1 MNRPRP
7 ATGFTAP
14 GRPAPGLSEH
24 LPYSGSRAPDSSA
37 PGTNGNTLPGVP
49 GHSLAQLRS
58 SNLRAVTALLAS
70 GGPQSRADLAR
81 GSGLSRTTVSSLVT
95 ELLASGLVVET
106 DERGTPYKGGS
117 GRPPL
122 LVALALRPG
131 GVAGVDIGHRHVRVA
146 VSDRSAQILAEVET
160 QTDADPAGS
169 ATLDIAADLV
179 RRAADQADIPV
190 AELLLVGLCVPGP
203 IDRRS
208 ARVDHAVLPGWNALA
223 PADELSRR
231 LGLPV
236 VVDNDANLGAIAEHQ
251 HGAGRGA
258 ADVLYVKLASGVG
271 AGLVLGGRL
280 HRGSTGLAGEI
291 GHVLAR
297 DGGEVCRCG
306 SRGCLETEV
315 STRRLL
321 ALLRPVYGDDLDLP
335 GLLRLD
341 ADGENAVRRVL
352 TDAGHTTGRVLA
364 GVCTTLN
371 PARVVVGGSLG
382 ASATLVAAI
391 RAGVDRYAYPE
402 VAATCEV
409 VSGRFGGRAELMGS
423 LALAINRAAELA

>member
-1 MNRPRP
+1 
-7 ATGFTAP
+7 
-14 GRPAPGLSEH
+14 
-24 LPYSGSRAPDSSA
+24 
-37 PGTNGNTLPGVP
+37 VP

-58 SNLRAVTALLAS
+58 SNLRAITALLGS

-81 GSGLSRTTVSSLVT
+81 GSGLSRTTVSSLVS
-95 ELLASGLVVET
+95 ELLEHGFVVET
-106 DERGTPYKGGS
+106 EDRGTPYKGGS

-122 LVALALRPG
+122 LVALAVRPG
-131 GVAGVDIGHRHVRVA
+131 RVAGVDIGHGHVRVA
-146 VSDRSAQILAEVET
+146 VSDRSAAIVAEVET
-160 QTDADPAGS
+160 QTDADPHGN

-179 RRAADQADIPV
+179 RRAADEAGTAID
-190 AELLLVGLCVPGP
+190 ELLMVGLCVPAP

-208 ARVDHAVLPGWNALA
+208 ARVDHAVLPGWHKLA

-231 LGLPV
+231 VGLRV
-236 VVDNDANLGAIAEHQ
+236 VVDNDANLGAMAEHQ

-258 ADVLYVKLASGVG
+258 TDLLYVKLASGVG

-280 HRGSTGLAGEI
+280 HRGAAGLAGEV

-297 DGGEVCRCG
+297 EGGEVCRCG

-321 ALLRPVYGDDLDLP
+321 QLLRPVYGDGLDLA
-335 GLLRLD
+335 GLLALD
-341 ADGENAVRRVL
+341 ADGEKAVRRVL

-364 GVCTTLN
+364 GVCTMLN
-371 PARVVVGGSLG
+371 PAKIVVGGSLG
-382 ASATLVAAI
+382 ASPTLVSSI
-391 RAGVDRYAYPE
+391 RDGVDRYAHPE
-402 VAATCEV
+402 AAATCEV

-423 LALAINRAAELA
+423 LALAISRAVEVS

>member
-1 MNRPRP
+1 M
-7 ATGFTAP
+7 
-14 GRPAPGLSEH
+14 
-24 LPYSGSRAPDSSA
+24 
-37 PGTNGNTLPGVP
+37 P
-49 GHSLAQLRS
+49 GHSLAQLRT
-58 SNLRAVTALLAS
+58 SNLRAITALLAS

-81 GSGLSRTTVSSLVT
+81 GSGLSRTTVSSLVS
-95 ELLASGLVVET
+95 ELLDTGMVVET
-106 DERGTPYKGGS
+106 EDRGTPYKGGS

-122 LVALALRPG
+122 LVALAVRPG

-146 VSDRSAQILAEVET
+146 VSDRSAKILAEVET
-160 QTDADPAGS
+160 QTDADPHGS
-169 ATLDIAADLV
+169 ATLDVAAELV
-179 RRAADQADIPV
+179 RRAAGEASIPTS
-190 AELLLVGLCVPGP
+190 ELLMVGLCVPGP

-208 ARVDHAVLPGWNALA
+208 ARVDHAILPGWRELA
-223 PADELSRR
+223 PAEELARR

-251 HGAGRGA
+251 HGAGRGV

-280 HRGSTGLAGEI
+280 HRGATGLAGEI

-297 DGGEVCRCG
+297 EGGAVCRCG

-321 ALLRPVYGDDLDLP
+321 ELLRPMYADDLDLV
-335 GLLRLD
+335 GLLQLD
-341 ADGENAVRRVL
+341 ADGETAVRRVL
-352 TDAGHTTGRVLA
+352 TDAGQTAGRVLA

-382 ASATLVAAI
+382 ASPTLVAGI
-391 RAGVDRYAYPE
+391 RAGVDRYAHPE
-402 VAATCEV
+402 AAASCEV